1 MNLQAIKP
9 RYIKRHIS
17 GVLLLNK
24 PGGISSNQALQ
35 IAKRI
40 FAAHKAGHTGT
51 LDPMAT
57 GLLPIC
63 FGEATKFSSALLGA
77 DKAYEATLRL
87 GYISTTGDAEGEI
100 SVASGVEP
108 QDLELVLEQVEP
120 VLKSFTG
127 VITQV
132 PPMYSALKHRGK
144 PMYSYARKGV
154 EIERQPREAII
165 HELRIE
171 ALHGNEMRILVKC
184 GTGTYIRTLAED
196 IGKALGCGGAYLT
209 ALRRT
214 VLASF
219 NLSQAHTLEA
229 LEAMPL
235 SQRDYCLL
243 PPDSLMQDFPAVAL
257 DEIAASS
264 LLQGRATS
272 DYFLEE
278 SLLQGQ
284 KGQKGQ
290 KGQRGQKVRL
300 YDQNQRFLG
309 LGEITEEDCLAP
321 KRLMSAHRESLA

>member
-1 MNLQAIKP
+1 LNLQAIKP
-9 RYIKRHIS
+9 KYIKRHIS

-40 FAAHKAGHTGT
+40 FAAHKGGHTGT

-100 SVASGVEP
+100 SVASSVEP
-108 QDLELVLEQVEP
+108 QDLELGLEQVEP
-120 VLKSFTG
+120 VLQSFTG

-144 PMYSYARKGV
+144 PMYSYAREGV

-196 IGKALGCGGAYLT
+196 IGRAMGCGGAYLT
-209 ALRRT
+209 ALCRT
-214 VLASF
+214 ALASF
-219 NLSQAHTLEA
+219 NLSRAYTLEA

-235 SQRDYCLL
+235 SQRDCCLL
-243 PPDSLMQDFPAVAL
+243 PPDSLMQDFPAAAL
-257 DEIAASS
+257 DEVAASS
-264 LLQGRATS
+264 LLQGRAIS

-278 SLLQGQ
+278 SLPQGQ
-284 KGQKGQ
+284 KGQ
-290 KGQRGQKVRL
+290 RVRL

-309 LGEITEEDCLAP
+309 LGEIREEDCLAP
-321 KRLMSAHRESLA
+321 KRLMRHTENL